1 MELQKEDKEL
11 LAQLIIRN
19 IEANFAVKHISKNLI
34 KTIKVEFKDNGD
46 FFIDIP
52 AQIYDLK
59 LWNEKKAIVYSG
71 KGSYA
76 NLVNKTGGFSKT
88 HKNYVEIAIDN
99 AIVQWLPMI
108 KEKYGDNN
116 TNWKVKKS

>member
-1 MELQKEDKEL
+1 MELEKEDKAL
-11 LAQLIIRN
+11 LVQLIISN
-19 IEANFAVKHISKNLI
+19 IEANFATKYISKNLI

-52 AQIYDLK
+52 AQIYDLN
-59 LWNEKKAIVYSG
+59 LWKDKKAVVYTG

-88 HKNYVEIAIDN
+88 HKNYIEIAIDN
-99 AIVQWLPMI
+99 AIAQWLQMI
-108 KEKYGDNN
+108 KNKYGDNDS
-116 TNWKVKKS
+116 TWKVTKS

>member
-1 MELQKEDKEL
+1 MDLQKEDKEL
-11 LAQLIIRN
+11 LAQLIISN

-46 FFIDIP
+46 FYLDIP

-76 NLVNKTGGFSKT
+76 NLVNKTGGYSRT

-99 AIVQWLPMI
+99 AIAQWLPII
-108 KEKYGDNN
+108 KEKYGDEN
-116 TNWKVKKS
+116 TKWKVTKS